1 MRPRRSPTPPPMP
14 ALVVLIPSTDVS
26 VPDAASPFPRR
37 KSPSHSSLA
46 KAPSPSKQ
54 PRPLLRGSTKHH
66 LHPSSAS
73 SSSLSPFP
81 PSSPRS
87 SSSSASVTADSSTSG
102 GSTKSA
108 GRSSVRYHPID
119 FSSPFGEDADL
130 SAKRAAPANQGPH
143 ICKWRLRDKK
153 GLLDRKGHVFCR
165 CKLMTADLLAKHVL
179 THHIPPAAPSTPDQE
194 LFRKVACRW
203 DHCFNRHYEPSELA
217 AHLLHHHFTHQ
228 MGLRYACLVQNCSA
242 ATLLTTRAA
251 LERRHAQYHAA
262 YVRTA
267 QLRPTWEP
275 VPVRKDRKDRKHAS
289 HLLAQLRKYDAL
301 PDPFQV
307 RIAVS
312 DRKNPKL
319 DVSSAAINP
328 EHAREFKKR
337 YMNPAM
343 IQLGPDQKGE
353 AWLSLHRW
361 LQRSVDVS
369 AARLMADQAV
379 LEGTSYD
386 DTDLARSHA
395 CAPPVVEI
403 SEPPSLSALKR
414 GILAGQPYVSSA
426 APSSGAVAKSST
438 GKETLALPNQP
449 CEVALTQISAQV
461 CIESIGASS
470 LASID
475 REMQLDDALETQRR
489 WAQKVYKIRP
499 PPSRSLARSAT
510 MPTSDLEDDTDGDE
524 PRLPRFETYHP
535 ASRIRAM
542 YMDGARSSPPRSGV
556 LLPFAASS
564 SSTGSSSKTSE
575 ASSSVP
581 TSVSTSSGR
590 SHGYVSTPS
599 SQYGSTETANT
610 SNSVKRERDGPFLDR
625 SGRVLPPTGSKRR
638 AMQSSVY
645 LPSTPTK
652 VKEESIFVDLK
663 LKPSHA
669 KESSPLS
676 SPIPRSRR
684 RRRG

>member
-1 MRPRRSPTPPPMP
+1 
-14 ALVVLIPSTDVS
+14 
-26 VPDAASPFPRR
+26 
-37 KSPSHSSLA
+37 
-46 KAPSPSKQ
+46 
-54 PRPLLRGSTKHH
+54 
-66 LHPSSAS
+66 
-73 SSSLSPFP
+73 
-81 PSSPRS
+81 
-87 SSSSASVTADSSTSG
+87 
-102 GSTKSA
+102 
-108 GRSSVRYHPID
+108 
-119 FSSPFGEDADL
+119 
-130 SAKRAAPANQGPH
+130 
-143 ICKWRLRDKK
+143 
-153 GLLDRKGHVFCR
+153 
-165 CKLMTADLLAKHVL
+165 MTADLLAKHVL
-179 THHIPPAAPSTPDQE
+179 THHIPPAAPSTTNQE

-203 DHCFNRHYEPSELA
+203 DHCFNRHYEPSALA
-217 AHLLHHHFTHQ
+217 AHLVHHHFTHQ
-228 MGLRYACLVQNCSA
+228 MGLRYACLVQKCSA
-242 ATLLTTRAA
+242 TTLLTTRAA
-251 LERRHAQYHAA
+251 LERHHAQYHAA

-343 IQLGPDQKGE
+343 IQPGPDQKGE
-353 AWLSLHRW
+353 PWLSLHRW

-426 APSSGAVAKSST
+426 VPSSGAVAKSSA
-438 GKETLALPNQP
+438 GKETLVLPNQP
-449 CEVALTQISAQV
+449 CEVALTQTPAQV

-524 PRLPRFETYHP
+524 PRLPRFEAYHP
-535 ASRIRAM
+535 ASRIRTM
-542 YMDGARSSPPRSGV
+542 YMDGARSSTPRSGV

-581 TSVSTSSGR
+581 ISVSTSSGR
-590 SHGYVSTPS
+590 SHGYVSTPP

-610 SNSVKRERDGPFLDR
+610 SNSVKRERDGPSLDR
-625 SGRVLPPTGSKRR
+625 SGCVLPPTGSKRR

-669 KESSPLS
+669 KESSPLP